1 MTKVFEVLDLR
12 PECSG
17 IRTPIEAHSP
27 EAAGKQLLGVEL
39 VRSGLPRNAV
49 AKVYWQNPNEALNV
63 VRLYTRVE
71 NARQR

>member
-1 MTKVFEVLDLR
+1 MTRIFEVVDLR
-12 PECSG
+12 PAFSG
-17 IRTPIEAHSP
+17 IRTPIKAHSP
-27 EAAGKQLLGVEL
+27 EAAGRQLLGVEL

-49 AKVYWQNPNEALNV
+49 AKVYWQNPDEALNV